1 MKTALWVFAAVLLV
15 LNDPVYAVNGTLTG
29 GSGLLVMRTAETLG
43 RGAVDLSAFGWAD
56 GFVETGNPYRYT
68 GISFMPEL
76 SVGLM
81 NNLEVGVASP
91 YLFNTDSSTSGFSAV
106 RGLVKY
112 RFIHA
117 PKAGVGVAVTAF
129 SSLYTP
135 SDVRLG
141 SGRDNYGIELNI
153 SLPRL
158 LEPAG
163 NFHVTV
169 GLEKTDIANVDHGL
183 TYERVIKR
191 KLDVGYETPTFGR
204 IKASLEL
211 LLTRWSPFRTNLLIL
226 PGIRY
231 HMTDDLVLMAA
242 AGLGVPRHETPP
254 GYRFIG
260 GLSYV
265 FDVPGW
271 APAPA
276 AKQQKQ

>member
-1 MKTALWVFAAVLLV
+1 MKIAPWLFATILLIV
-15 LNDPVYAVNGTLTG
+15 TDPVYAVNGTLSG
-29 GSGLLVMRTAETLG
+29 GSGLLVMRTAETLD
-43 RGAVDLSAFGWAD
+43 RGAVDLNAFGWAD
-56 GFVETGNPYRYT
+56 GFVKTGNPYRYT
-68 GISFMPEL
+68 GISFMPEIN
-76 SVGLM
+76 VGLV

-129 SSLYTP
+129 DSLHTP
-135 SDVRLG
+135 EDVRFG

-163 NFHVTV
+163 DLHVTV
-169 GLEKTDIANVDHGL
+169 GFEKTDIANVDHGL

-191 KLDVGYETPTFGR
+191 KLDVGYETPMFGR
-204 IKASLEL
+204 TRVSLEL
-211 LLTRWSPFRTNLLIL
+211 LLTRWSPFRTNVLIL

-231 HMTDDLVLMAA
+231 HLSDRLEIMAA
-242 AGLGVPRHETPP
+242 AGLGLPRHETPP

-260 GLSYV
+260 GVSYL
-265 FDVPGW
+265 FDIPGW
-271 APAPA
+271 AAAPGG
-276 AKQQKQ
+276 KP